1 MKTVAY
7 LNNGNSK
14 ICVDD
19 HCYVLFNR
27 LGALGLRKDMW
38 SYTSHLFGEALAVL
52 RTLPE
57 NPDQALAIDPDKYEF
72 PSELD
77 STTVEITE

>member
-19 HCYVLFNR
+19 HCYVLLNR
-27 LGALGLRKDMW
+27 IGGIDGVNEVWRY
-38 SYTSHLFGEALAVL
+38 SSHIFKEALAAL

-57 NPDQALAIDPDKYEF
+57 NPDDALE
-72 PSELD
+72 
-77 STTVEITE
+77 VE